1 MLETAPTRCRQG
13 LLERRRLFLVGLGQS
28 PHLVR
33 GQAQVSEHSPKGLAA
48 VDDLQELPA
57 FLDLQPRLRSA
68 SSACP
73 GFGAWNRRHLVQLYP
88 AFHLVM
94 VPWAARLPRRRPSG
108 SVRLRTFLELLRCP
122 RRTRNEAQ
130 GKPPPDDRRRHTGG
144 GGRLTD

>member
-57 FLDLQPRLRSA
+57 FLDRQPRLRSA

-108 SVRLRTFLELLRCP
+108 SVRLRTFWSCSAVHGAPGMRPRESH
-122 RRTRNEAQ
+122 RRT
-130 GKPPPDDRRRHTGG
+130 TGG
-144 GGRLTD
+144 DTPEAAAA